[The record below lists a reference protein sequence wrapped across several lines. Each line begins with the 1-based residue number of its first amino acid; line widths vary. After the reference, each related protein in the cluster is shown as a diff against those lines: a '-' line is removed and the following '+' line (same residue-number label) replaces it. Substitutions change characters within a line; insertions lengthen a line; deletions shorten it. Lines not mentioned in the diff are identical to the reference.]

1 VKIREMTGSQS
12 ELICKPYDQ
21 VFDTSFEDMPRR
33 VPDISKLRRLVGYEP
48 CVHLDGIL
56 ENTIRY
62 WEAQLGPQ
70 AMVSTIRRPRRFT
83 HSLNHF
89 HPAGIVA

>member
-1 VKIREMTGSQS
+1 
-12 ELICKPYDQ
+12 
-21 VFDTSFEDMPRR
+21 
-33 VPDISKLRRLVGYEP
+33 
-48 CVHLDGIL
+48 VHLDGIL